1 MTGMK
6 RKRDSLASGLVVSC
20 RSTAIFFL
28 TSVLALLFDVTS
40 AGPGPLTAFPSA
52 DFFAGL
58 LALRATAELDVFELL
73 ADIDSG
79 EVAVHFSRAVALAF
93 DLKSGREMLE
103 INAGTGLVDFLSA
116 AAGATDEFLEQVVLM
131 DLELGH
137 AFLQRGF
144 FLGRDHRFFMAAR

>member
-1 MTGMK
+1 MK

-40 AGPGPLTAFPSA
+40 AGPAPLTAFPSA

-58 LALRATAELDVFELL
+58 LALGATAELDVFELL
-73 ADIDSG
+73 ADIDPG

-131 DLELGH
+131 DLKFGH
-137 AFLQRGF
+137 AVLQRGF